1 MWDSGG
7 MHKHLDQAKFTATDS
22 PGRDWAFNAATVTE
36 LERVL
41 NLSLVGW
48 LKPEPKC
55 GPQRVNWKCWTCFS
69 LT

>member
-1 MWDSGG
+1 

-22 PGRDWAFNAATVTE
+22 PRRDWAFNAATVTE

-55 GPQRVNWKCWTCFS
+55 GPQ
-69 LT
+69 